1 MPTQQFAIS
10 RYRTVSALEVVGQK
24 CFFFFFFFNYKIIR
38 VGGGINGKIHG
49 ICPVNFVNVSS
60 ISISQDIL
68 SCHLQLVI
76 VSTALDPRLTG
87 HVCMQG

>member
-1 MPTQQFAIS
+1 M
-10 RYRTVSALEVVGQK
+10 
-24 CFFFFFFFNYKIIR
+24 FFFFFFNYKIIR

-76 VSTALDPRLTG
+76 VSTVFALCRICDYTVVLNSGKTIT
-87 HVCMQG
+87 MYYNI